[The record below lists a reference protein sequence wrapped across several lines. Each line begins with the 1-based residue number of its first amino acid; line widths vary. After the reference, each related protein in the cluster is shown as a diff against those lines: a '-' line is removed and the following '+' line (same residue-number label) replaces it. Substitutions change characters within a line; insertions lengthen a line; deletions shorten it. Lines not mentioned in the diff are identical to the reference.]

1 MRDSDGF
8 VILERIISVPP
19 SNTTPEKTSKKEK
32 NPKKPFKKGSW
43 KNWLLKKLRKFK
55 SPSSVKSFH
64 CSKVKNYVIY
74 QSKKLKVSEFHV
86 PLDDDMITS
95 LKEKDECMVLIRGE
109 NHTFFE
115 ISLKAYQKLC
125 NVDRMIVNYQLIGIE
140 DDDDSKVILMENT
153 RVITSIN
160 DLMSF
165 INYYRQLVDGVMEVQ
180 SNCFGFT
187 QYAYKVKTV
196 VINKDGIP
204 KAFKGDLNEVL
215 EYFHIKPLI

>member
-19 SNTTPEKTSKKEK
+19 SNTTPEKISKKEK

-55 SPSSVKSFH
+55 SPPSVKSFH
-64 CSKVKNYVIY
+64 FSKLTNYVIY

-95 LKEKDECMVLIRGE
+95 LKEKDECMVLIRGD

-125 NVDRMIVNYQLIGIE
+125 NVERMIVNYQLIGIE
-140 DDDDSKVILMENT
+140 DDDSKVTLMENT
-153 RVITSIN
+153 RAITSIN

-165 INYYRQLVDGVMEVQ
+165 INYYRQPVDGVMEVQ
-180 SNCFGFT
+180 SNSFWCT
-187 QYAYKVKTV
+187 R
-196 VINKDGIP
+196 
-204 KAFKGDLNEVL
+204 
-215 EYFHIKPLI
+215 